1 MTKPTQVWI
10 TKTLETLAALPA
22 GAEKD
27 RATELFAELVATLQ
41 LEF

>member
-1 MTKPTQVWI
+1 MTKPLENWI
-10 TKTLETLAALPA
+10 EKTHALLDALPA

-27 RATELFAELVATLQ
+27 RAAELFAELVATLQ